1 MPTALVAEDEPRL
14 RARLIELLGQL
25 WPDLSIVA
33 ECEDGP
39 QALAAMN
46 QHAPDV
52 LFLDIRMPGL
62 SGIDVARAAA
72 GQAHVVFITA
82 YDEYAIEA
90 FERGAV
96 DYLLKPLE
104 APRLIETVRR
114 LRERLAAPP
123 ADLRELLQKLNA
135 REAAGTLRW
144 IQASVGN
151 KLRFITVDEVL
162 YFEADSKYVRVVTV
176 KGEATIRKP
185 TRELASELDP
195 QRFWQI
201 HRGTIVNIDAID
213 TVVRG
218 DDDGRM
224 EVRIR
229 QTGSMLPV
237 SETYRHRFRQM

>member
-1 MPTALVAEDEPRL
+1 MPTALIAEDEARL
-14 RARLIELLGQL
+14 RAQLVELLHQV
-25 WPDLSIVA
+25 WPDLTIVA
-33 ECEDGP
+33 EAEDGP
-39 QALAAMN
+39 QALAALAA
-46 QHAPDV
+46 HSPDV

-72 GQAHVVFITA
+72 GRAHVVFITA
-82 YDEYAIEA
+82 YDEYAVEA

-96 DYLLKPLE
+96 DYLLKPVD
-104 APRLIETVRR
+104 APRLIDTVRR
-114 LRERLAAPP
+114 LRERLAGPP
-123 ADLRELLQKLNA
+123 GDLRELLDKINA
-135 REAAGTLRW
+135 RETPGTLRW

-162 YFEADSKYVRVVTV
+162 YFEADSKYVRVVTA

-185 TRELASELDP
+185 IRELAAELDP

-213 TVVRG
+213 TVVRS

-224 EVRIR
+224 EVRIK

>member
-135 REAAGTLRW
+135 REAAGTLR
-144 IQASVGN
+144 
-151 KLRFITVDEVL
+151 
-162 YFEADSKYVRVVTV
+162 
-176 KGEATIRKP
+176 
-185 TRELASELDP
+185 
-195 QRFWQI
+195 FWQI